1 MLFCTNVS
9 TKVCILFRI
18 SAIDFC
24 IHLCYNIDTVRET
37 LQVTGQAEK
46 GGNMEEG
53 MTNEQFNKVLK
64 MIIQIIKDSTDKQ
77 DAIKKIEALLNNE

>member
-1 MLFCTNVS
+1 
-9 TKVCILFRI
+9 
-18 SAIDFC
+18 
-24 IHLCYNIDTVRET
+24 
-37 LQVTGQAEK
+37 
-46 GGNMEEG
+46 MEEG